1 MNASFVVT
9 DPKGTIVNEIG
20 MVLKNIGKYKIKIF
34 NTENF
39 YKSMRYNP
47 LVYVYNEQDILKLV
61 NTIIVN
67 TEGEGAKRGGFLG
80 KS

>member
-1 MNASFVVT
+1 
-9 DPKGTIVNEIG
+9 
-20 MVLKNIGKYKIKIF
+20 
-34 NTENF
+34 
-39 YKSMRYNP
+39 MRYNP

-67 TEGEGAKRGGFLG
+67 TEGKAQKRGGFLG

>member
-1 MNASFVVT
+1 
-9 DPKGTIVNEIG
+9 
-20 MVLKNIGKYKIKIF
+20 
-34 NTENF
+34 
-39 YKSMRYNP
+39 MRYNP